1 VLLDH
6 RVSKDLHTQ
15 ILSRIEKDGQVR
27 VRDLYVWNV
36 GPRRM
41 AAHVTVEDPAPRP
54 PEHYKSLLDDVQ
66 DLNRITVEV
75 HSCPCPAEEHGH
87 PCAEPAMHD
96 LERLSDLTIEFYEK
110 LSSWEQAVVRDS
122 SITLP
127 QMHTL
132 EILGQQ
138 SPLRM
143 KELAAKMGVTTG
155 TLTVGVDR
163 LEKQGLVTRI
173 PHETDRRSILVAL
186 TEAGRSSTASIMPT
200 TCT

>member
-1 VLLDH
+1 
-6 RVSKDLHTQ
+6 
-15 ILSRIEKDGQVR
+15 
-27 VRDLYVWNV
+27 
-36 GPRRM
+36 
-41 AAHVTVEDPAPRP
+41 
-54 PEHYKSLLDDVQ
+54 
-66 DLNRITVEV
+66 
-75 HSCPCPAEEHGH
+75 
-87 PCAEPAMHD
+87 MHD
-96 LERLSDLTIEFYEK
+96 LERLSDLIIEFYEK

-122 SITLP
+122 DITLP

-163 LEKQGLVTRI
+163 LERLGLVTRI

-186 TEAGRSSTASIMPT
+186 TETGQALYREHHAHHLHLTREIRAALTEEETNHLASILAKLVQAL
-200 TCT
+200 

>member
-1 VLLDH
+1 
-6 RVSKDLHTQ
+6 
-15 ILSRIEKDGQVR
+15 
-27 VRDLYVWNV
+27 
-36 GPRRM
+36 
-41 AAHVTVEDPAPRP
+41 
-54 PEHYKSLLDDVQ
+54 
-66 DLNRITVEV
+66 
-75 HSCPCPAEEHGH
+75 
-87 PCAEPAMHD
+87 MHD
-96 LERLSDLTIEFYEK
+96 LERLSDLLIEFYEK
-110 LSSWEQAVVRDS
+110 LSSWEQAVVRDT

-163 LEKQGLVTRI
+163 LERQGLVARI

-186 TEAGRSSTASIMPT
+186 TEAGRELYQEHHTHHLHLTREIQAALTPEETAQFEAILAKLT
-200 TCT
+200 QAL